1 MTLIQTCRFNDL
13 TSNSVVFTT
22 SLSTSGGFAL
32 NTYCGGMILVASG
45 STSTTLTF
53 YVKTQS
59 DSSTSFQ
66 AYDSTGTAV
75 TLSVVGGR
83 CYPIPDELFG
93 AFYVTATTGSG
104 TVTCQL
110 LLKG

>member
-1 MTLIQTCRFNDL
+1 MSRVQTCRFNDL

-22 SLSTSGGFAL
+22 SLSTSGGFGL

-53 YVKTQS
+53 YCKTQS
-59 DSSTSFQ
+59 DASASYAATD
-66 AYDSTGTAV
+66 AAGAAV
-75 TLSVVGGR
+75 TLAVVAGKA
-83 CYPIPDELFG
+83 YPIPDELFG

-104 TVTCQL
+104 TVTCQI